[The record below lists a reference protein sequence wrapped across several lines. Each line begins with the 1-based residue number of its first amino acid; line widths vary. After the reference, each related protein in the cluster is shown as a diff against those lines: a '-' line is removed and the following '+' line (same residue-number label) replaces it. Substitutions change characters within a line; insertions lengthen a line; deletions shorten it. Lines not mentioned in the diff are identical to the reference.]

1 MSGET
6 DRGVERMSQSRT
18 TLADELRWLDA
29 TAQADLVRRGEVTA
43 AEVVEAAIE
52 RIETLDGELNAVVH
66 RSFDAARA
74 GAAAGGDGPFAGV
87 PFLVKDLYAASA
99 GDPLHNGNRAVRDVA
114 YVAPADSELVARWR
128 RAGFVLVGRTNT
140 PEFGLLPTTEPEAHG
155 ATHNPWDLSRS
166 PGGSSGGAAAAVA
179 AGLVPAAH
187 ASDGGGSIRIPASA
201 CGLVGLKVSRGRT
214 TLAPAGDE
222 SGLSVQH
229 AVTRS
234 VRDTAAILDA
244 TAGPAPG
251 DMVLAPRPVRPYAAE
266 VGADPGRLR
275 VGVMATSPAG
285 TLHPECRDAALG
297 AGRLLESL
305 GHHVDEAHPAALDR
319 PEETGRAF
327 LARWS
332 TNARMAMRLAGRTLT
347 EDDVEPATWLMASL
361 GDATSGVDLALAL
374 AASAAHTRELAS
386 WWAGGYDLLVTPVLG
401 EPPWPLGELVVDPR
415 DDPLPAMQRTTTLV
429 PFTTHFNVSGQPAIS
444 LPLHRTADGLPVGV
458 QLVAAYGREDL
469 LIRVASQLES
479 AAPWADRRPTL

>member
-1 MSGET
+1 M
-6 DRGVERMSQSRT
+6 
-18 TLADELRWLDA
+18 
-29 TAQADLVRRGEVTA
+29 
-43 AEVVEAAIE
+43 
-52 RIETLDGELNAVVH
+52 
-66 RSFDAARA
+66 
-74 GAAAGGDGPFAGV
+74 V
-87 PFLVKDLYAASA
+87 PV
-99 GDPLHNGNRAVRDVA
+99 
-114 YVAPADSELVARWR
+114 
-128 RAGFVLVGRTNT
+128 
-140 PEFGLLPTTEPEAHG
+140 
-155 ATHNPWDLSRS
+155 
-166 PGGSSGGAAAAVA
+166 
-179 AGLVPAAH
+179 AH

-201 CGLVGLKVSRGRT
+201 CGLVGLKVSRGRS
-214 TLAPAGDE
+214 TLAPSGDE
-222 SGLSVQH
+222 SSLSVQH

-251 DMVLAPRPVRPYAAE
+251 DMVVAPRPVRPYAAE

-305 GHHVDEAHPAALDR
+305 GHDVDEAHPAALDR

-332 TNARMAMRLAGRTLT
+332 TNARLAMLTAGRLAGRTLT

-401 EPPWPLGELVVDPR
+401 EPPWPLGDLVVDPGG
-415 DDPLPAMQRTTTLV
+415 DPLPAMQRTTTLV

-458 QLVAAYGREDL
+458 QVMAPALGEATMFRVAAA
-469 LIRVASQLES
+469 IES
-479 AAPWADRRPTL
+479 AAPAPSS